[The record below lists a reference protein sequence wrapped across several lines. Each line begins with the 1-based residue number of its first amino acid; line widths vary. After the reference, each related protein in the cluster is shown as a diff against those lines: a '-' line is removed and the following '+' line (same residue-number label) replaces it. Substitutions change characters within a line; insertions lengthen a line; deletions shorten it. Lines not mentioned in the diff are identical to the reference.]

1 MENIGERIYN
11 LRKERGVSQEE
22 LAFALNVSRQTV
34 SRWERNTVSP
44 TLENLESLS
53 NFFGVNSSYF
63 IGEEIATA
71 EEQPAEE
78 VATFEEVK
86 REPKF
91 KTLKVMLAVL
101 GIALFALGAVVCGI
115 VAYVAMVPV
124 QGQDVVT
131 ANRFN
136 GTGIAFFIIGILAL
150 ISAVTLTV
158 LFIKSSKKTKM

>member
-1 MENIGERIYN
+1 MENIGERIFN

-44 TLENLESLS
+44 TVENLESLS
-53 NFFGVNSSYF
+53 EFFGVNSSYF
-63 IGEEIATA
+63 IGKEIATT
-71 EEQPAEE
+71 EEQSSETTT
-78 VATFEEVK
+78 TFEEVK

-101 GIALFALGAVVCGI
+101 GIVLFALGAVVCGI
-115 VAYVAMVPV
+115 VSYVAMAPV

-136 GTGIAFFIIGILAL
+136 GTGIIFFVIGILAL
-150 ISAVTLTV
+150 ITAVTLSV
-158 LFIKSSKKTKM
+158 LFLKSSKKIKM